1 MLPPP
6 AAGEGAISAAD
17 MAPGGDGSGGG
28 AGGGSGGGVLH
39 FVGSRCGELG
49 TNSNQ
54 REAQRGVHLNGLR
67 PAYPREKEPGA
78 PGSAAG
84 WGRTLRPG
92 AGSQLSARPSP
103 KWRMRASLA
112 RLLPRTGH
120 GTNARSFEDRERAA
134 ARLARWSRSALFTHP
149 SLPRRGR
156 ERARYPPCSSSRDQS
171 VSTTRSS
178 VPRGERLLCAQGAGF
193 QRLAPFPV
201 GSWSLPRDQPE
212 GQPSSRAAQESLKG
226 CPLSLNKPLMRLA
239 NNFHVWERREIF
251 YHPLSQQY
259 I

>member
-1 MLPPP
+1 M
-6 AAGEGAISAAD
+6 
-17 MAPGGDGSGGG
+17 
-28 AGGGSGGGVLH
+28 
-39 FVGSRCGELG
+39 
-49 TNSNQ
+49 
-54 REAQRGVHLNGLR
+54 NGLR
-67 PAYPREKEPGA
+67 PASPREKEPGA

-112 RLLPRTGH
+112 RLLPRAGH
-120 GTNARSFEDRERAA
+120 GTNARSFEDRESAA

-178 VPRGERLLCAQGAGF
+178 VPRVERLLCAQGAGF

-226 CPLSLNKPLMRLA
+226 CRLSLNKPLMCLA
-239 NNFHVWERREIF
+239 NSFHVGRDEKYSIIHCHNNTSSVFPVVPPRDTGS
-251 YHPLSQQY
+251 SQQLNPKAY
-259 I
+259 PALILYVVGWN